1 MTRSKRLRISI
12 PMLILL
18 ALLLLTDR
26 TGVGAL
32 TLLAAFLH
40 ECGHFA
46 AARAL
51 GLSPSEVRLDL
62 LGARMEIAGRVL
74 SYGEEFLLAAAGPL
88 ASLFCS
94 LAGAF
99 LWQFSAGRIFSA
111 ASLLLGLLNLLP
123 IRTFDGGRMLEAALS
138 AYIGVSGAGKV
149 MRLCSFS
156 SLFLLW
162 LIAVYF
168 LLRAADGL
176 SLLCFSLSLFFRFF
190 DGDRF

>member
-1 MTRSKRLRISI
+1 MAHGKRLRISL

-18 ALLLLTDR
+18 ALLILTDR
-26 TGVGAL
+26 TGAGTL

-46 AARAL
+46 AARGL
-51 GLSPSEVRLDL
+51 GLSPRELRLDL
-62 LGARMEIAGRVL
+62 LGARMEISGRML

-88 ASLFCS
+88 ASFVCS
-94 LAGAF
+94 LAGAL
-99 LWQFSAGRIFSA
+99 LWEFSAARIFSA

-123 IRTFDGGRMLEAALS
+123 IRTFDGGRMLEATLS
-138 AYIGVSGAGKV
+138 ACMGVSRASLV
-149 MRLCSFS
+149 MRLCSFAA
-156 SLFLLW
+156 LFLLW

-176 SLLCFSLSLFFRFF
+176 SLLCFTLSLFFRFF
-190 DGDRF
+190 DGERS